1 MTGYCAKA
9 ARAGRLRFIAI
20 LLAVG
25 LLALAAPWLASAP
38 ALVQAEG
45 DVKVVSATAESSFPD
60 GIVFRVAAESPGVID
75 EVRVFFK
82 KAEQGARSAYRSFDF
97 EPGESVEGETMVS
110 TSGAG
115 GYFPP
120 GTKITYHFEVRDKAG
135 GVARTD
141 ETEFVYID
149 NRFHWLTVADELITV
164 YYYSEYVEERARII
178 LDAARQTMDN
188 MVPVLGI
195 APTEPLRIVT
205 YNNYRHMSAALPFRS
220 AAVNQDLQ
228 AQGMAFADE
237 RVLLIH
243 GFDPTVTGTTSHE
256 FVHLLVAEAAG
267 GTAAAIPSWL
277 NEGLAEYG
285 NIDQTDDYD
294 AALRYGIYTRRI
306 RPLWYLQS
314 FTGEPEDILI
324 AYGQGKSV
332 VNFMVRKWGED
343 RISQLF
349 DVVRQTQDIDAALM
363 RVYGVDQYGM
373 DTEWRL
379 SLGLEPLPSPEELE
393 SRMQEGEDEPSAT
406 NANAAPGEN
415 APDAEETPVAPA
427 QEPAETAESPPQ
439 PLSTVDRTSV
449 KEAQDREATPDPQP
463 QPATGENGEGEPA
476 SSGGCSAPPD
486 GTASLG
492 LGMLAL
498 MAGPLGLGALP
509 FLRRLRKGGGGPTAS
524 GD

>member
-1 MTGYCAKA
+1 MTGYW
-9 ARAGRLRFIAI
+9 ARAGRLRLMVI
-20 LLAVG
+20 LLALG
-25 LLALAAPWLASAP
+25 LMTLAAPWLASAD
-38 ALVQAEG
+38 EG
-45 DVKVVSATAESSFPD
+45 DVKVMEATAESNFPD

-82 KAEQGARSAYRSFDF
+82 KADQSGRSAYRSIEV
-97 EPGESVEGETMVS
+97 EPGESVTGETLLPA
-110 TSGAG
+110 SGGAD
-115 GYFPP
+115 YFPP
-120 GTKITYHFEVRDKAG
+120 GTKISYHFEVRDKAG
-135 GVARTD
+135 GLVRTE
-141 ETEFVYID
+141 ETDFVYTD
-149 NRFHWLTVADELITV
+149 NRFQWLTVSDDLITV
-164 YYYSEYVEERARII
+164 YYYSEYVEERAQII

-195 APTEPLRIVT
+195 VPTEPLRIVT
-205 YNNYRHMSAALPFRS
+205 YNNYRHMSMALPFRS

-243 GFDPTVTGTTSHE
+243 GFDPTVTGTVSHE
-256 FVHLLVAEAAG
+256 FIHLLVAEAAG

-306 RPLWYLQS
+306 RPLWYLRS

-332 VNFMVRKWGED
+332 VNFMVRKWGEH

-363 RVYGVDQYGM
+363 RIYGVDQYGM

-379 SLGLEPLPSPEELE
+379 SLGLEPLPSPAELE
-393 SRMQEGEDEPSAT
+393 QRIQDSAESAGTESEPAGEEATPEPDKAPSESTAT
-406 NANAAPGEN
+406 
-415 APDAEETPVAPA
+415 EEPA
-427 QEPAETAESPPQ
+427 QEPQPAPAESDPA
-439 PLSTVDRTSV
+439 LSTTVPTEEPEV
-449 KEAQDREATPDPQP
+449 
-463 QPATGENGEGEPA
+463 GEG
-476 SSGGCSAPPD
+476 SSGSSGCSAPPG
-486 GTASLG
+486 GTASVG
-492 LGMLAL
+492 LGMLGL
-498 MAGPLGLGALP
+498 LAGPLGLGTLP
-509 FLRRLRKGGGGPTAS
+509 FLRRRLSTSS
-524 GD
+524 GRAVEE

>member
-1 MTGYCAKA
+1 M
-9 ARAGRLRFIAI
+9 ARQLRYIAI
-20 LLAVG
+20 LLALG
-25 LLALAAPWLASAP
+25 LVTLAAPWLASAE
-38 ALVQAEG
+38 EG
-45 DVKVVSATAESSFPD
+45 DVKVMEATAESQFPD
-60 GIVFRVAAESPGVID
+60 GIVFRVAAESVGIVD
-75 EVRVFFK
+75 EARVFFK
-82 KAEQGARSAYRSFDF
+82 KADQSGRSAYRSIEF
-97 EPGESVEGETMVS
+97 EPGESVVGETLLRA
-110 TSGAG
+110 SGG
-115 GYFPP
+115 GDYFPP

-135 GVARTD
+135 GMVRTE

-149 NRFHWLTVADELITV
+149 NRFHWLTVSDDLITV

-195 APTEPLRIVT
+195 APTESLRIVT
-205 YNNYRHMSAALPFRS
+205 YNNYRHMSMALPFRS

-243 GFDPTVTGTTSHE
+243 GYDPTVTGTVSHE
-256 FVHLLVAEAAG
+256 FIHLLVAEAAG

-332 VNFMVRKWGED
+332 VNFMVRRWGEH
-343 RISQLF
+343 RISELF

-393 SRMQEGEDEPSAT
+393 SRMRDSEETGGTEGESGSDGEPVT
-406 NANAAPGEN
+406 E
-415 APDAEETPVAPA
+415 EETPEPVASSAESSEQEESTPEPAAPPAESTVAP
-427 QEPAETAESPPQ
+427 Q
-439 PLSTVDRTSV
+439 PTQG
-449 KEAQDREATPDPQP
+449 A
-463 QPATGENGEGEPA
+463 GEGEGSGA
-476 SSGGCSAPPD
+476 SSGCSAPAD

-509 FLRRLRKGGGGPTAS
+509 FLRRRGRNGG
-524 GD
+524 